1 MRKHG
6 TASSLLGRQPVG
18 QISAHHASQHVS
30 CSCSSQQRI
39 PGGVNAGKLTWS
51 RHNGS
56 RPFKHNYC
64 AKTVSQRLSGSQTIG
79 LHSLRGAVHQ
89 TGGFEGVRS
98 QDCLQ
103 CQATGLGG
111 LTALDQ
117 SRLKLGTVCD
127 SVERIGIQYQLR
139 GLRQKLREHRLNGL
153 ATTTTRHNNLL
164 REVQSIKSPKHQFGL
179 HGVYVERRAGY
190 RIVGTKFPSIAR

>member
-64 AKTVSQRLSGSQTIG
+64 AKTVSQRLSSSQTVG
-79 LHSLRGAVHQ
+79 LHSLRGAAQ
-89 TGGFEGVRS
+89 QAGGFERMGRQDRLHGQAIDLCGAAARRQRS
-98 QDCLQ
+98 LQ
-103 CQATGLGG
+103 LG
-111 LTALDQ
+111 A
-117 SRLKLGTVCD
+117 VCD
-127 SVERIGIQYQLR
+127 GIERIGIQHQPC
-139 GLRQKLREHRLNGL
+139 GLR
-153 ATTTTRHNNLL
+153 
-164 REVQSIKSPKHQFGL
+164 
-179 HGVYVERRAGY
+179 
-190 RIVGTKFPSIAR
+190 